1 MLYPS
6 IQQLT
11 NDKIN
16 RYALVMGTAKCARH
30 VTDLINQAKEQAEL
44 NIARDI
50 MHDSEN
56 EAIYDKAVNIAI
68 KRINEQKYI
77 IKLPE

>member
-11 NDKIN
+11 EGKIN

-30 VTDLINQAKEQAEL
+30 VTDLIIKAKEQAEM

-50 MHDSEN
+50 IHDSEN
-56 EAIYDKAVNIAI
+56 EEVFDKAVNIAI
-68 KRINEQKYI
+68 RRINEQKYT
-77 IKLPE
+77 IKMSE

>member
-11 NDKIN
+11 EGKIN

-56 EAIYDKAVNIAI
+56 EETYDKAVNIAI
-68 KRINEQKYI
+68 RRISEHKYT
-77 IKLPE
+77 IKLSE

>member
-11 NDKIN
+11 EGKIN

-44 NIARDI
+44 NISRDI
-50 MHDSEN
+50 IHDNESE
-56 EAIYDKAVNIAI
+56 EVYDKAVNIAI
-68 KRINEQKYI
+68 RRISEQKYT
-77 IKLPE
+77 IKMPE

>member
-11 NDKIN
+11 EDKIN

-30 VTDLINQAKEQAEL
+30 VTDLINKEKEL
-44 NIARDI
+44 AAANIARDLKF
-50 MHDSEN
+50 DSEEEGN
-56 EAIYDKAVNIAI
+56 YDKSVTIAI
-68 KRINEQKYI
+68 KRIYEHKYNL
-77 IKLPE
+77 KLKD